1 MSFPIKPHFSK
12 HSHHQNVTDDNS
24 GRILIELPNKRATGW
39 QSDSHHPQSAHHHD
53 SDVFFIPNP
62 CVEVPLGLWHTSPW
76 LLLFPA
82 VSHHCCNSVCIVLEG
97 NIMITTRLGIW
108 DNGPC
113 YAMSFVQS
121 TTGHAASI
129 KFHTEVQPTKAQHI
143 SESQKRNP
151 TPRSAMKIKVS
162 LFSSFFLMVSMAH
175 SNPIHFCEPAVPV
188 SPTKEWSST
197 TRAAVCISVSDWIGS
212 HAIWCIFIID
222 II

>member
-1 MSFPIKPHFSK
+1 MFYLYQILVWKFPSVSDTRRHGSCCSF
-12 HSHHQNVTDDNS
+12 
-24 GRILIELPNKRATGW
+24 
-39 QSDSHHPQSAHHHD
+39 DSYRDCISR
-53 SDVFFIPNP
+53 
-62 CVEVPLGLWHTSPW
+62 
-76 LLLFPA
+76 

-162 LFSSFFLMVSMAH
+162 LFSSFFSYGFNGSFQ
-175 SNPIHFCEPAVPV
+175 SNSLLCARSPCEPNKRMKFDNESRRVYKCV
-188 SPTKEWSST
+188 GLNWESCNL
-197 TRAAVCISVSDWIGS
+197 VYLYY
-212 HAIWCIFIID
+212 
-222 II
+222 